1 MFEDENK
8 IVIVDSIMG
17 SYKTTRMIELMKEH
31 KDEYRFMYITPYLA
45 EIERI
50 KQHVSMVE
58 PKAVRGS
65 KLEHIRQL
73 TESGVNIVSTHSL
86 LSRFD
91 MEIQNNIESGEYVLI
106 LDEVS
111 NVVEQHYFN
120 TINDMEDFFK
130 FYASVGE
137 DGYVYWDEIA
147 HPIDTYK
154 KGSKFYEEMIL
165 CINKNLVMVNDKLLL
180 WELPVE
186 IFKKFHKVII
196 LTYLFEGS
204 VQKPYFDLFEVKYSK
219 YSVKDKQIVPY
230 IETSKEEKDKIKSLI
245 NIIDNEG
252 LNKIGNDYYALSA
265 TWYENNVKTSGKNVH
280 QDRLSKNLVTYFK
293 KYTKASSNKKE
304 VLWTTFETYKNR
316 IKGKGFTKG
325 YVTYNI
331 RATNDYINSY
341 GLAYMVNV
349 FPHTSLT
356 MYFRFRN
363 SEIKIDRDMYALS
376 TLLQWIWR
384 SRIRNTNLQDSDRK
398 IDLYIPSIRMR
409 TILLNWL
416 NS

>member
-73 TESGVNIVSTHSL
+73 TKDGVNIISTHSL
-86 LSRFD
+86 LGRFD
-91 MEIQNNIESGEYVLI
+91 IEIQNSIEVGEYILI
-106 LDEVS
+106 LDEVPT
-111 NVVEQHYFN
+111 VVEEHHFN
-120 TINDMEDFFK
+120 TLSDKEDFFN
-130 FYASVGE
+130 FYASIGE
-137 DGYVYWDEIA
+137 DGYVYWDETA
-147 HPIDTYK
+147 HPVDSYK

-165 CINKNLVMVNDKLLL
+165 CINKNLIMVNDKLLM

-186 IFKKFHKVII
+186 IFKKFHRVVI

-204 VQKPYFDLFEVKYSK
+204 VQKPYFDLFDIVYSK

-230 IETSKEEKDKIKSLI
+230 FETSKEEKDKIRNLI
-245 NIIDNEG
+245 NIIDKDS
-252 LNKIGNDYYALSA
+252 LNKIGDDYYALSS
-265 TWYENNVKTSGKNVH
+265 TWYKDNVELKGKNVY
-280 QDRLSKNLVTYFK
+280 QDRLVKNLETFYRNYTTAKSDSAMWSTFK
-293 KYTKASSNKKE
+293 DFKSRLKGRGYTK
-304 VLWTTFETYKNR
+304 
-316 IKGKGFTKG
+316 GFIPF
-325 YVTYNI
+325 NI
-331 RATNDYINSY
+331 RATNLYINCY
-341 GLAYMVNV
+341 GLAYMLNV

-356 MYFRFRN
+356 MYFNKRSDN
-363 SEIKIDRDMYALS
+363 IKIDANMFALS
-376 TLLQWIWR
+376 TLIQWIWR
-384 SRIRNTNLQDSDRK
+384 SRLRNSMLEDSERK
-398 IDLYIPSIRMR
+398 IDLYIPSSRMR
-409 TILLNWL
+409 NLLIKWL
-416 NS
+416 ES